1 MPEYHQK
8 MWQINQLFILLATM
22 FMVLTVLKFASG
34 IFVPFLISIAIAI
47 LLSPVFN
54 YLERRHIP
62 KALSLLFVTLL
73 ALSGFI
79 ILGGYISQEVTDF
92 IRNLSSIQARVDSW
106 LDQISGSAEN
116 YGLHL
121 THNDF
126 EEVLNRSNLVLL
138 VKNLVAQ
145 TKNQFSNIFL
155 IFFTVAFM
163 LMESTSLYNKLIKVM
178 ERRGSSVTEWMK
190 IIDKI
195 KDYFLIKVKTSL
207 LTGVLALLILWFYN
221 VHYAVLWA
229 SLVFFFNF
237 IPVIGS
243 ILAAI
248 PAIIM
253 AGIDHGAMTAGWV
266 ALGYL
271 SVNLLVG
278 NILEPRI
285 MGRGLGLSALTIFLS
300 MTFWGWMFGP
310 AGMILSVPLTMGMQF
325 LFDQYEETQWIAFML
340 SDYEGEGRR
349 EEAPEEEASV

>member
-1 MPEYHQK
+1 MSKYHQGT
-8 MWQINQLFILLATM
+8 WQINQLFILLATI
-22 FMVLTVLKFASG
+22 FIVLTVLKFASG

-62 KALSLLFVTLL
+62 KAISLLFVTLL

-79 ILGGYISQEVTDF
+79 ILGGYISQEVSDF
-92 IRNLSSIQARVDSW
+92 IRNLNSIQARVDSW
-106 LDQISGSAEN
+106 FEHLSDVAGT

-121 THNDF
+121 THDDF
-126 EEVLNRSNLVLL
+126 EEVLNRSNLAL
-138 VKNLVAQ
+138 VIKNLVAQ

-163 LMESTSLYNKLIKVM
+163 LMESTYLYNKLIRIM
-178 ERRGSSVTEWMK
+178 ETRDGSIAEWMK

-207 LTGVLALLILWFYN
+207 LTGILALLVLWFYD

-229 SLVFFFNF
+229 SLVFFLNF

-253 AGIDHGAMTAGWV
+253 AGIDHGAMTASWV

-271 SVNLLVG
+271 SINLLVG

-285 MGRGLGLSALTIFLS
+285 MGKGLGLSALTIFLS

-325 LFDQYEETQWIAFML
+325 LFEQYEETRWIAFML
-340 SDYEGEGRR
+340 SDYEGEGRK
-349 EEAPEEEASV
+349 EEE